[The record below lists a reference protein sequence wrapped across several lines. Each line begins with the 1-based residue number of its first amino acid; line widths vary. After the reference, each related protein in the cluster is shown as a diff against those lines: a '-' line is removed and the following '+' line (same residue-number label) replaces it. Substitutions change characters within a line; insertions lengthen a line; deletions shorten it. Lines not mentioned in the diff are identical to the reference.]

1 MATMSGPVTVKRD
14 CCGDLPR
21 CRRCPVV
28 YRRLAKQ
35 GLAVR
40 VGKRTYEAENVGRK
54 AMAAAR
60 GR

>member
-1 MATMSGPVTVKRD
+1 MNESITVKRD

-21 CRRCPVV
+21 CKRCPVV

-40 VGKRTYEAENVGRK
+40 IGKRKYEADGVGRK

-60 GR
+60 SR

>member
-1 MATMSGPVTVKRD
+1 MGKPITVKRD

-21 CRRCPVV
+21 CKRCPVV
-28 YRRLAKQ
+28 YRRLARQ

-40 VGKRTYEAENVGRK
+40 VGKRTYEADAVGRK

-60 GR
+60 SR

>member
-1 MATMSGPVTVKRD
+1 
-14 CCGDLPR
+14 
-21 CRRCPVV
+21 VV

-40 VGKRTYEAENVGRK
+40 VGKRMYEADGVGRK

-60 GR
+60 SR

>member
-1 MATMSGPVTVKRD
+1 MGGQVTVKRD

-21 CRRCPVV
+21 CKRCPVV

-40 VGKRTYEAENVGRK
+40 VGKRTYDAGGVGHK
-54 AMAAAR
+54 ALAAAR